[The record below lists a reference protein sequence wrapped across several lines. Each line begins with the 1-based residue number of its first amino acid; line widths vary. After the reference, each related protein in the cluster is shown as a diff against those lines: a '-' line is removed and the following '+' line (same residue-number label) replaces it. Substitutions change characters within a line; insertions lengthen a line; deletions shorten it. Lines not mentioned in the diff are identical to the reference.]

1 MVILKV
7 NKKNM
12 KRAANIIKK
21 GGLIIFPTETVYGI
35 GCDPLNISAVNRLI
49 NIKGKR
55 NKPFPILASSIED
68 VKKIAIVSTDGER
81 IAKYFWPGPL
91 TIVFPKK
98 PTISNLVTFGL
109 NSVGVRIPRNQIALQ
124 LTKLSNSLL
133 IGSSANKTGIDPP
146 QNLKE
151 ISSDLIEMVDIV
163 LDGEQNTQGLPS
175 TVIDFTS
182 NKIKILREGPI
193 KIEKIIEVLTSS
205 DK

>member
-1 MVILKV
+1 
-7 NKKNM
+7 
-12 KRAANIIKK
+12 
-21 GGLIIFPTETVYGI
+21 VYGL

-49 NIKGKR
+49 DVKGNRK
-55 NKPFPILASSIED
+55 KPFPILASSIED
-68 VKKIAIVSTDGER
+68 VKKIAIVSAVGEK
-81 IAKYFWPGPL
+81 IAKHFWPGPL

-98 PTISNLVTFGL
+98 TTISNIVTFGR
-109 NSVGVRIPRNQIALQ
+109 NSVGVRMPRNQIVLQ
-124 LTKLSNSLL
+124 LMKLSNSLL

-163 LDGEQNTQGLPS
+163 LDGEINTQGIPS

-182 NKIKILREGPI
+182 DKIKILREGPI
-193 KIEKIIEVLTSS
+193 KIEKIIEVLNLS